1 LLAKLP
7 KESDG
12 STYTTDSDNS
22 YSSADAFLDTWRSGI
37 TNYCPYINNDTCPGM
52 LDLSAS
58 TEKATI
64 DITGIYYYD
73 GSTDNIMPTGLI
85 TSDYVVT
92 AA

>member
-1 LLAKLP
+1 
-7 KESDG
+7 
-12 STYTTDSDNS
+12 
-22 YSSADAFLDTWRSGI
+22 
-37 TNYCPYINNDTCPGM
+37 M

-58 TEKATI
+58 TEKATL